1 MCNSRLGLTECR
13 LSIRFSAPNYL
24 AYRAGILAILQRATT
39 EIVPPVALPS
49 PGRHPFF
56 FIESIETPK
65 SRYECQVRPDSR
77 PESETL
83 REGGKE
89 GSGERKGALQKTRK
103 SDSEIAIKFRKW
115 DPVRFAFQSRFGRWQ
130 TILPLGGHRVSKLTL
145 PPFRLRFPSGQTRVR
160 TLPLVGPVG
169 L

>member
-1 MCNSRLGLTECR
+1 MQLTTRSNGVPSLHPVFRTQLSRVSSRHFGDSPESDHGDCPTSRPAFARQAPVLFHRECR
-13 LSIRFSAPNYL
+13 DTQVSLRM
-24 AYRAGILAILQRATT
+24 
-39 EIVPPVALPS
+39 PS
-49 PGRHPFF
+49 PTRL
-56 FIESIETPK
+56 
-65 SRYECQVRPDSR
+65 PDR
-77 PESETL
+77 K
-83 REGGKE
+83 RNAGGGGKE

-160 TLPLVGPVG
+160 TLPLVGPVR